1 MAQNINAKGGDWA
14 DNKLCSVGG
23 LLAAALWMWCA
34 GLSNLS
40 TAICRAWREK
50 YECVKS
56 WNPPSR
62 PVRLCSWHQGRA
74 HFPCSSQLLPPA
86 PLTASFTTYPEWRQR
101 GFLESKFT
109 LFLLHSSWGEVG
121 MDSESPQ
128 GPGKRDSFLL
138 RVQSCPPGLVAAACV
153 TCASLLACSPW
164 GRKALAGF
172 APSWNR

>member
-1 MAQNINAKGGDWA
+1 MAQNINAKGRDWA

-62 PVRLCSWHQGRA
+62 PVRLCSWL
-74 HFPCSSQLLPPA
+74 PLL
-86 PLTASFTTYPEWRQR
+86 LTASASCSSHSLFHHLSRVRTERLFGKQIYPLPATQLLGRSWH
-101 GFLESKFT
+101 GLWESTGPWEKR
-109 LFLLHSSWGEVG
+109 LLSTKGPKLSSRAGGCCLCDLCLLVS
-121 MDSESPQ
+121 MFSMRPQ
-128 GPGKRDSFLL
+128 SSGWI
-138 RVQSCPPGLVAAACV
+138 
-153 TCASLLACSPW
+153 CS
-164 GRKALAGF
+164 
-172 APSWNR
+172 